1 MKARILLIALSLLC
15 TVSAMAGSNIYEKYQ
30 DKKDVTIVNISET
43 MLQLIPMEK
52 LQGADVA
59 SMKDKLKSVLVFT
72 SENKSVSKKIKKDL
86 KKEAK
91 SNNLSNLVSFTNR
104 DKNVIVY
111 AQNQG
116 ETISRIVVLVT
127 SQKKGKDVRIIDVKG
142 NFTTDDL
149 NAIQK
154 FVK

>member
-43 MLQLIPMEK
+43 MLQLIPLEQ

-59 SMKDKLKSVLVFT
+59 AMKDKLKSVLVFT

-116 ETISRIVVLVT
+116 ETISRIVILVT
-127 SQKKGKDVRIIDVKG
+127 SQKKGRDVRIIDVKG

>member
-30 DKKDVTIVNISET
+30 DKKDVTIVNISEA

-59 SMKDKLKSVLVFT
+59 AMKDKLKSVLVFT

-86 KKEAK
+86 KKEVK
-91 SNNLSNLVSFTNR
+91 RNDLSNLVSFTNR

-127 SQKKGKDVRIIDVKG
+127 SQKKGKEVRIIDVKG

>member
-59 SMKDKLKSVLVFT
+59 AMKDKLKSVLVFT
-72 SENKSVSKKIKKDL
+72 SENKSVSKKIQKDL
-86 KKEAK
+86 KKEIK
-91 SNNLSNLVSFTNR
+91 RNDLSNLVSFTNR